1 MLIRNLSVLSYAQGY
16 TAWHYKGHG
25 LPLATALAEN
35 FFSPACDLM
44 KQGDTV
50 LVSTTT
56 GGALLFLQ
64 AVDKVEKSSTTVLM
78 CRTPSIYGGS
88 AV

>member
-1 MLIRNLSVLSYAQGY
+1 MLIRNLSVLSYSQGY
-16 TAWHYKGHG
+16 TAWHYKGEG
-25 LPLATALAEN
+25 LPLATALVEN

-64 AVDKVEKSSTTVLM
+64 AVDKAEKSSTTVLM
-78 CRTPSIYGGS
+78 CRTPVPS
-88 AV
+88 A

>member
-1 MLIRNLSVLSYAQGY
+1 MKKILIIQ
-16 TAWHYKGHG
+16 TASIGDVI
-25 LPLATALAEN
+25 LATALAEN
-35 FFSPACDLM
+35 FFSPACDM
-44 KQGDTV
+44 MEQGDTV